1 MCYNIKNKPFEV
13 YVLFRNSELDDVN
26 LKNFRSDQNEKET
39 NPIDDYLHKYD
50 FYAMLMLK
58 QSRPTTPK

>member
-1 MCYNIKNKPFEV
+1 MIDYSFYSWYNEYYNYIQLQI
-13 YVLFRNSELDDVN
+13 YL
-26 LKNFRSDQNEKET
+26 FRSDQNEKET

-58 QSRPTTPK
+58 QSRPTTLK

>member
-1 MCYNIKNKPFEV
+1 MIDYSFYLWYNEHYNYIQLQT
-13 YVLFRNSELDDVN
+13 YL
-26 LKNFRSDQNEKET
+26 FRSDQNEKET

-58 QSRPTTPK
+58 QSRPTTHK

>member
-1 MCYNIKNKPFEV
+1 MIDYSFYLWYNEYYNYIQLQI
-13 YVLFRNSELDDVN
+13 YL
-26 LKNFRSDQNEKET
+26 FRSDQNEKET

-58 QSRPTTPK
+58 QSRPTTHK

>member
-39 NPIDDYLHKYD
+39 IPIDDYLHKYD

>member
-50 FYAMLMLK
+50 FYAMFMLK

>member
-1 MCYNIKNKPFEV
+1 MIDYSFYLWYNEYYNYIQLQI
-13 YVLFRNSELDDVN
+13 YL
-26 LKNFRSDQNEKET
+26 FRSDQNEKET
-39 NPIDDYLHKYD
+39 NSIDDYLHKYD

>member
-1 MCYNIKNKPFEV
+1 MIDYSFYLWYNEYYNYIQLQI
-13 YVLFRNSELDDVN
+13 YL
-26 LKNFRSDQNEKET
+26 FRSDQNEKET

>member
-1 MCYNIKNKPFEV
+1 MIDYSFYLWYNEYYNYIQLQI
-13 YVLFRNSELDDVN
+13 YL
-26 LKNFRSDQNEKET
+26 FRSDQNEKET

-50 FYAMLMLK
+50 FYTMLMLK

>member
-1 MCYNIKNKPFEV
+1 MIDYSFYLCYNEYYNYIQLQI
-13 YVLFRNSELDDVN
+13 YL
-26 LKNFRSDQNEKET
+26 FRSDQNEKET

-50 FYAMLMLK
+50 FYAMLMLN